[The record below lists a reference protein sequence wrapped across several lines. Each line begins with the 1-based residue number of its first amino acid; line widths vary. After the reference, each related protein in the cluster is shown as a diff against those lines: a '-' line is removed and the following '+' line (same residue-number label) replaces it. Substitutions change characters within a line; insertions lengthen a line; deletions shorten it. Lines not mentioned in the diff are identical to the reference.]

1 MEESAASSTQ
11 SHPVRVD
18 IEYCT
23 VCNSKPQCVELR
35 RLIEERVPGAQVT
48 CKTGRRG
55 TFEVQINETLVHSKL
70 GSMAFPDYE
79 AVVENVQAAAAG
91 KPVNK
96 VKEQPITDCV
106 IQCHP
111 RNNSK
116 KYPTLTVRFNFKTQV
131 HVMRVWDYAYRQARK
146 SEWEIAARD
155 RAWFKR
161 RIENTEPVLGPIFD
175 RDLRER
181 VYRERF
187 AG

>member
-1 MEESAASSTQ
+1 MEESAANSTHP
-11 SHPVRVD
+11 HPVRVD
-18 IEYCT
+18 IEYCN
-23 VCNSKPQCVELR
+23 VCNSKPQCLELS

-70 GSMAFPDYE
+70 GSMAFPDYD
-79 AVVENVQAAAAG
+79 AVVENVKAAAAG
-91 KPVNK
+91 KPVSK

-111 RNNSK
+111 RGK
-116 KYPTLTVRFNFKTQV
+116 KYSLTVRFNFKTQV
-131 HVMRVWDYAYRQARK
+131 HVMRAWDFAYRQARK
-146 SEWEIAARD
+146 SEWEMAARD
-155 RAWFKR
+155 RDRFKH
-161 RIENTEPVLGPIFD
+161 RIENTGQILGPVFD
-175 RDLRER
+175 RELRDR